1 MKHSI
6 CYINKP
12 NKYVK
17 LHIIARYKNQE
28 NNYCTAESYLTLEAF
43 SEMSR
48 GKINQKIKEKSQV
61 FPGEKHAFDI
71 CYSVVQFFSVDINKA
86 LSTNHVRQFHDDRDQ
101 LHQCSYFSMRRLLEH
116 TSIIELPISKR
127 LPMSQLVYLIARH
140 SAPGITLSSLT
151 KQEAASRLN
160 LKMTELSHLLA
171 KLIKAKLISI
181 EPASFIA
188 PTKTFWERGYLNNMH
203 APQPSGNTPVD
214 MSQLQERAQCFISHF
229 NALKAHNLPFS
240 YESRR
245 HILKGIPNEI
255 RSLVQQE
262 LIRYIQN
269 IKTKVL
275 TIEREIAL

>member
-1 MKHSI
+1 MKHSVY
-6 CYINKP
+6 YINKP
-12 NKYVK
+12 NNYAQ
-17 LHIIARYKNQE
+17 LHIITRYKNQKD
-28 NNYCTAESYLTLEAF
+28 NYHIAKTYLTLEAF
-43 SEMSR
+43 GEMSR
-48 GKINQKIKEKSQV
+48 GEIKQKIKEKSQI
-61 FPGEKHAFDI
+61 FPGEKHAFDF
-71 CYSVVQFFSVDINKA
+71 CYSVAFFLSFDINEA
-86 LSTNHVRQFHDDRDQ
+86 LSTKHVKQFHNDRDQ
-101 LHQCSYFSMRRLLEH
+101 LLQYSGLFMRQLLNH
-116 TSIIELPISKR
+116 TSIIELPASKR

-140 SAPGITLSSLT
+140 SAPGVTLSSLT

-160 LKMTELSHLLA
+160 LKMTELSNLLA

-188 PTKTFWERGYLNNMH
+188 PTKTFWESGYLNNMH

-214 MSQLQERAQCFISHF
+214 MSQLQERAQCFISNF
-229 NALKAHNLPFS
+229 NTLKAHNLPFS
-240 YESRR
+240 YENRR